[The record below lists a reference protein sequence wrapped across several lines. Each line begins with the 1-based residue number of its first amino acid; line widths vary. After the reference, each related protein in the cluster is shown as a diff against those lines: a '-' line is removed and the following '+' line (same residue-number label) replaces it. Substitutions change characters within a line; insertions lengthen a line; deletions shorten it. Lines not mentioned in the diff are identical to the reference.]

1 MHVSDQQVLN
11 GRKMLHITL
20 ETVNDENVFTRVGEE
35 LRRNSMRIVSGAY
48 SVRSGGRLLKWLIV
62 VDTSEFEGSL
72 CKALERLESI
82 PGVFR
87 VHCEPWLCGVVV
99 GEGIVLSSLLK
110 AVLSRWG
117 DAGRVFMYYSGIDV
131 GMKMARRIM
140 ELFGVREP
148 TRVLEMGLEELKAF
162 GWVTGYKVEAGEERI
177 QVSLDGLFECIHIE
191 ASNGIHASPLT
202 RGILAG
208 LVEAST
214 GRRPAVYEAA
224 CVRLGADRCRF
235 IITP

>member
-1 MHVSDQQVLN
+1 
-11 GRKMLHITL
+11 
-20 ETVNDENVFTRVGEE
+20 
-35 LRRNSMRIVSGAY
+35 
-48 SVRSGGRLLKWLIV
+48 
-62 VDTSEFEGSL
+62 
-72 CKALERLESI
+72 
-82 PGVFR
+82 
-87 VHCEPWLCGVVV
+87 
-99 GEGIVLSSLLK
+99 
-110 AVLSRWG
+110 
-117 DAGRVFMYYSGIDV
+117 
-131 GMKMARRIM
+131 
-140 ELFGVREP
+140 
-148 TRVLEMGLEELKAF
+148 MGLEELKAF

-214 GRRPAVYEAA
+214 GRRPAVHEAA